1 MTQLNRVMEL
11 QNGGAVGAAGRRGG
25 VVVSLSG
32 VRNGFQMTRDE
43 LE

>member
-25 VVVSLSG
+25 GCSKF
-32 VRNGFQMTRDE
+32 VRCAEWFSDDKR
-43 LE
+43 